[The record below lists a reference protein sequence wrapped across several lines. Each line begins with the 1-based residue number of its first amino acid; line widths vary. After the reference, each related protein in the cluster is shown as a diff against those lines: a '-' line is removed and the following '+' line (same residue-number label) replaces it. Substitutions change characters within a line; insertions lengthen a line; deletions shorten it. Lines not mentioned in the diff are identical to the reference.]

1 MQKKLKIG
9 YVLSYFHP
17 FKDGTE
23 NNCLYL
29 ATEMVKLGHEV
40 HVFTSDR
47 RDGEILK
54 EKEGMINGI
63 HIHRSRTL
71 LRYKYYLELNP
82 EIIGSI
88 LKYKEDRKSVV

>member
-1 MQKKLKIG
+1 MKKLKIG
-9 YVLSYFHP
+9 YLLPYFHP

-47 RDGEILK
+47 REGVILD
-54 EKEGMINGI
+54 IFF
-63 HIHRSRTL
+63 
-71 LRYKYYLELNP
+71 
-82 EIIGSI
+82 
-88 LKYKEDRKSVV
+88 